1 MKFFWNLEMAYS
13 QATFVKKK
21 VPQRFWVNKQ
31 QITYYY
37 YSFKIFLCFWLAKI
51 PRIIHHNQL
60 LLAKF
65 ERVLW
70 YVKNDVKSAAKLP
83 DYWTVNQDNLGM
95 SLSCFGSD
103 YKMAEHFHSIHE
115 EEIGKLLAKNVAKT
129 ARRQLNGQHLLFVM
143 VTGLSGVQFGL

>member
-1 MKFFWNLEMAYS
+1 MAYS

-21 VPQRFWVNKQ
+21 SPSKILGQ
-31 QITYYY
+31 QTANHVLLLFIQN
-37 YSFKIFLCFWLAKI
+37 FLCFWLAKI